1 MEDQDKLTYYFIVD
15 SRKLSRDDML
25 RLERVAAIEAKKME
39 WMLFVRYSIRNYG
52 LTERFST
59 SISLN

>member
-39 WMLFVRYSIRNYG
+39 WQLFIRYSIVNYG

>member
-1 MEDQDKLTYYFIVD
+1 MEDQDKMTYYFIVD

-25 RLERVAAIEAKKME
+25 RLERVAAIEAKQMQ

-52 LTERFST
+52 LTERFGT
-59 SISLN
+59 SVSLN